1 MKMSK
6 SLAVVAALGMFVAA
20 GAHDLWV
27 TGENGAKFSAD
38 IGYGHGFPKPEK
50 IEDKRVGLFEPL
62 YVVDKSGAK
71 TVLKQT
77 GENYHYEGAKL
88 KKGSYVLAADY
99 KATFWSKDKDG
110 KWHQD
115 GHKENVQNVE
125 SCGFYGRTAKSV
137 IVEGG
142 AVEDFIYKPIGQI
155 TEIVPLSDVT
165 KIKVG
170 EPFKLQFFANGKPI
184 KLAKMTG
191 VIEGFPEG
199 KFTFLGA
206 ADLQGVVEVIAIK
219 EGNWLFQAK
228 HEMPYEDTK
237 KCDKSELDASLVIK
251 VNK

>member
-6 SLAVVAALGMFVAA
+6 ALSVFLVGGIFCSLS
-20 GAHDLWV
+20 AHDFWV
-27 TGENGAKFSAD
+27 TGKNADKFGAD
-38 IGYGHGFPKPEK
+38 IGYGHSFPMPEK
-50 IEDKRVGLFEPL
+50 IEEKRVGLFEPL
-62 YVVDKSGAK
+62 YIVDKSGAK

-88 KKGSYVLAADY
+88 KKGSYVLAGDY

-115 GHKENVQNVE
+115 GHKGNVQNVE
-125 SCGFYGRTAKSV
+125 SCGFYARTAKSI
-137 IVEGG
+137 IVESGE
-142 AVEDFIYKPIGQI
+142 VEDFIYKPIGQI

-165 KIKVG
+165 KIKVDT
-170 EPFKLQFFANGKPI
+170 PFKLQFFANGKPV
-184 KLAKMTG
+184 KVAKVTG

-199 KFTFLGA
+199 KYTFFGTT
-206 ADLQGVVEVIAIK
+206 DLQGVIEVVAIK

-228 HEMPYEDTK
+228 HEMPYEDPK